1 MSNGGDFID
10 LIESIQKIAPDALKT
25 IETRYEILKNI
36 EINQPLGRRAISV
49 NLGLRE
55 RTVRYE
61 VEKLRELKLLTIDNM
76 GMYVTDEAKKL
87 LMRLEEPYYSIRGI
101 GELTKLL
108 QNKLQIAKII
118 VVPGDSEMNQDV
130 LLEMG
135 KYASKVLLSSLVD
148 NDIVGVT
155 GGSTMACVSEMINSE
170 KNHKNVTIIPARG
183 GLGTEMTNQA
193 NSVAANIGKRLG
205 ADYRMLHI
213 PDGLDQKAFKAVS
226 TNPEIK
232 EVLQMID
239 QMNTLLFGIG
249 RADVLAK
256 RRRLQQTKIDSLI
269 ENGAVAEAFGH
280 YFDIRGGDIWEYK
293 TVGISLESYKKLKT
307 VIGVAG
313 GKNKAEA
320 IIAVSSIRKDIT
332 LVMDEAVGIKI
343 LELLN

>member
-10 LIESIQKIAPDALKT
+10 LIKSFEKIAPDALKT

-36 EINQPLGRRAISV
+36 EINQPLGRRAISL

-87 LMRLEEPYYSIRGI
+87 LSKLEEPYYNIRGI
-101 GELTKLL
+101 GELIKLL
-108 QNKLQIAKII
+108 QKKLHISKIV
-118 VVPGDSEMNQDV
+118 VVPGDSEINHDV

-135 KYASKVLLSSLVD
+135 KAASKILLDSLGV

-155 GGSTMACVSEMINSE
+155 GGSTMACVSKMIHSE
-170 KNHKNVTIIPARG
+170 KKYNKVTIIPARG

-193 NSVAANIGKRLG
+193 NSVAANIGKSLD

-213 PDGLDQKAFKAVS
+213 PDGLDQKALKAVS
-226 TNPEIK
+226 TNPEIR
-232 EVLQMID
+232 EVLQMMD
-239 QMNTLLFGIG
+239 KMNILLFGIG
-249 RADVLAK
+249 RADELAQ
-256 RRRLQQTKIDSLI
+256 RRRLPIEKIDNLLK
-269 ENGAVAEAFGH
+269 EGAVAEAFGH
-280 YFDIRGGDIWEYK
+280 YFNINGRDIWEYK
-293 TVGISLESYKKLKT
+293 TVGISLGSYKKLEKI
-307 VIGVAG
+307 IGVAG

-332 LVMDEAVGIKI
+332 LVIDEAVGYKI

>member
-1 MSNGGDFID
+1 M
-10 LIESIQKIAPDALKT
+10 
-25 IETRYEILKNI
+25 
-36 EINQPLGRRAISV
+36 GRRAISL

-87 LMRLEEPYYSIRGI
+87 LKKLEEPYYNIRGI

-108 QNKLQIAKII
+108 EKKLQIEEII
-118 VVPGDSEMNQDV
+118 VVPGDSEINQDV

-135 KYASKVLLSSLVD
+135 KAASRILLDGLGG

-155 GGSTMACVSEMINSE
+155 GGSTMACVSEMIVSD
-170 KNHKNVTIIPARG
+170 KNYKEVTIIPARG

-193 NSVAANIGKRLG
+193 NSVAANIGKSLG

-213 PDGLDQKAFKAVS
+213 PDGLEEKALKAVS
-226 TNPEIK
+226 TNAEIK

-249 RADVLAK
+249 RADVLAR
-256 RRRLQQTKIDSLI
+256 RRRLSENKIHSLL
-269 ENGAVAEAFGH
+269 EEGAVAEAFGH
-280 YFDIRGGDIWEYK
+280 YFNINGRDIWEYK
-293 TVGISLESYKKLKT
+293 TVGISLDSYKKLKK

-320 IIAVSSIRKDIT
+320 IIAVSSIREDVT
-332 LVMDEAVGIKI
+332 LVIDEAVAVKI